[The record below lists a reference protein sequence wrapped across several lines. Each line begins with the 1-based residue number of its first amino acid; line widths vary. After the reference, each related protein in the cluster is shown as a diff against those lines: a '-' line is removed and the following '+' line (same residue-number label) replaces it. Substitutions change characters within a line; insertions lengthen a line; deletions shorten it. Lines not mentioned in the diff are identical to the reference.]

1 MVKQLSI
8 KVKQYIVLILITLAV
23 VLLYCMCHY
32 DSENLFISLSPD
44 KATDSFIERL
54 VQKNDAGE
62 SLAFSFS
69 MCEYNIQNMIIL
81 LVCNI
86 MKNIYHGVNAY
97 YILSFFAITIAMF
110 WYLKKLHISTGV
122 AVYGAVLV
130 SLLPFHIDRGE
141 GQIVTSTFFMVP
153 IFAGIWNDIIY
164 ERKIEKINKGYM
176 TVMCVAPF
184 IDIRLSVMMIILMGI
199 LAIHR
204 RNRDVWKTTILYLC
218 PMTIIIFVLNQITSV
233 LGTSDL
239 EKSIQL
245 AREEGMRILDMVMP
259 LRYHVWDRLWNL
271 RYEYDV
277 SFGASGES
285 GLNSMGTLLT
295 IFFIISMCI
304 LFFRINVD
312 KRISW
317 MAWISV
323 IVILIS
329 NVSGFNIVFEYIGI
343 HLGYWNRMAIFIIV
357 YTVAVMGILIE
368 WLHDYMR
375 NKMNAL
381 VLNIGLLLIGA
392 VGILDVLLRYGMLQL

>member
-1 MVKQLSI
+1 MVKHLSI
-8 KVKQYIVLILITLAV
+8 KVKQYIVLILVTLAV

-32 DSENLFISLSPD
+32 DSENLFISLDPD
-44 KATDSFIERL
+44 KAIDSFIERL
-54 VQKNDAGE
+54 IQKNDAGE
-62 SLAFSFS
+62 SLSFSFS

-81 LVCNI
+81 LFCNI
-86 MKNIYHGVNAY
+86 MKNIHHGVNAY

-110 WYLKKLHISTGV
+110 WYLKKLQISTGV

-141 GQIVTSTFFMVP
+141 GQIVTSTFFLVP

-164 ERKIEKINKGYM
+164 ERKIEKINRGYM

-218 PMTIIIFVLNQITSV
+218 PMTIITFVLNQITSV

-295 IFFIISMCI
+295 IFFVISMCI

-329 NVSGFNIVFEYIGI
+329 NVSGFNLVFEYIGI

-368 WLHDYMR
+368 RLRDYMR

-381 VLNIGLLLIGA
+381 VLNIGLVLIGA
-392 VGILDVLLRYGMLQL
+392 AGILDVLLRYGMLQL